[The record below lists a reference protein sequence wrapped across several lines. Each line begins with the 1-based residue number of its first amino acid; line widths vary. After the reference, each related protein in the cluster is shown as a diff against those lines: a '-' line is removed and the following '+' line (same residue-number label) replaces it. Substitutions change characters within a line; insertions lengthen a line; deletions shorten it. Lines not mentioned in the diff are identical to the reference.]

1 MFFVTEVTDESLTT
15 TAFNIEDGITIYLN
29 PASDRLFV
37 YLFIESNRSLKNVVV
52 YSVNGQRINLQL
64 SGNEVVI

>member
-37 YLFIESNRSLKNVVV
+37 YLFIYLFIYLLNQIGLLKM
-52 YSVNGQRINLQL
+52 
-64 SGNEVVI
+64 